1 MGAFFHLTIIS
12 LKFHGRREMS
22 QATVMKVSQD
32 SSCLINSLCSLQHH
46 GQLQTHRL
54 TPCCPHCRTSLP
66 SISKSLEGRAS
77 KHVKEMWKFSK
88 EAYTIA
94 SFFSFR
100 GRLWVRSVRLCG
112 CAPLQLGCPGF
123 CTMSLGAV
131 EGEGG
136 IPEITGDAEGK
147 LLRTRGC
154 VPAVTQFLP
163 RKQSLL

>member
-1 MGAFFHLTIIS
+1 MDSYKPSILLLAALTV
-12 LKFHGRREMS
+12 E
-22 QATVMKVSQD
+22 
-32 SSCLINSLCSLQHH
+32 
-46 GQLQTHRL
+46 
-54 TPCCPHCRTSLP
+54 PHFLP
-66 SISKSLEGRAS
+66 SESLWGGRAS

-88 EAYTIA
+88 EAYAIA

-100 GRLWVRSVRLCG
+100 GRLWVRSVRLCV

-136 IPEITGDAEGK
+136 IPEITRDAEGR
-147 LLRTRGC
+147 LLRTCGC

-163 RKQSLL
+163 RKQSFL